1 MNGYDLGKNVLL
13 HDKYEQIKKIL
24 DNKRIKIASNP
35 EYKNIVI
42 DKFIKLS
49 MDVSNNKILYSW
61 SLTIDEYI
69 VQIIALIGMLIS
81 VNGYVIYGLIT
92 KYQVQISIGE
102 NTIEIIFSTI
112 IIIAIIYL
120 LYIIPKKLEKLFDRK
135 NDIVNMLK
143 EANIIEE

>member
-1 MNGYDLGKNVLL
+1 
-13 HDKYEQIKKIL
+13 
-24 DNKRIKIASNP
+24 
-35 EYKNIVI
+35 
-42 DKFIKLS
+42 
-49 MDVSNNKILYSW
+49 
-61 SLTIDEYI
+61 
-69 VQIIALIGMLIS
+69 MLIS